1 MRQGPDDQAV
11 HDIVV
16 IGASAGG
23 VAALPALVLALPAML
38 PAAVLIVLHMGE
50 RYRGNFPELLTRNQ
64 TLPAGFASD
73 GQRLEHGRV
82 YVAPPRHNMLLRRGY
97 VAVQASAREGFNRP
111 SINALFRSA
120 AEAYGRRVAGV
131 LLTGTM
137 FDGVAGL
144 WEIERRG
151 GAVIIQDPLD
161 AAYAELPRNA
171 LHSVRAS
178 HCLPLAG
185 IAELLVGLAV
195 NGR

>member
-1 MRQGPDDQAV
+1 LNPGTGDEDV

-23 VAALPALVLALPAML
+23 VSALPALVVALPATL
-38 PAAVLIVLHMGE
+38 PAVVLIVLHMSE
-50 RYRGNFPELLTRNQ
+50 HYQGNFPELLARKQ

-73 GQRLEHGRV
+73 GQRLEYGRV
-82 YVAPPRHNMLLRRGY
+82 YVAPPRQNMLLQCGY
-97 VAVQASAREGFNRP
+97 VAVQGTPREGFNRP

-137 FDGVAGL
+137 SDGVAGL

-151 GAVIIQDPLD
+151 GAVIVQDPLD
-161 AAYAELPRNA
+161 AAYSELPRNA
-171 LHSVRAS
+171 LRSVRTT

-185 IAELLVGLAV
+185 IAELLVRLAA